1 MFANKFYDFIW
12 EINYSNNKK
21 LKITNNK
28 LIYIIFLFFF
38 FLVYCKW

>member
-12 EINYSNNKK
+12 EINYSNNNKK
-21 LKITNNK
+21 LKITSNK

-38 FLVYCKW
+38 F